1 MYFIEN
7 DYHYN
12 KVFLKKQ
19 NRKKVKKICQEEMEL
34 DQED

>member
-12 KVFLKKQ
+12 KNIKKM
-19 NRKKVKKICQEEMEL
+19 KGDEEICQEEMEL
-34 DQED
+34 DQWD